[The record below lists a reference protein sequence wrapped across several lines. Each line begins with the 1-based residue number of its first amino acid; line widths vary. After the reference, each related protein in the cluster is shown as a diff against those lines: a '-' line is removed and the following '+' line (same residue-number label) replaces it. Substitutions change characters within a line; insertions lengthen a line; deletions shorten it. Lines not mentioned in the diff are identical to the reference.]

1 MLKSL
6 VYKVIDGFYRE
17 SSGDASASVIWV
29 GSNDVK
35 LAHWVLID

>member
-1 MLKSL
+1 VLKSF
-6 VYKVIDGFYRE
+6 VYKVINGFYRE

-35 LAHWVLID
+35 LAYRVLVD